1 MLAAGV
7 RPVVGVVV
15 GTALAGALVGGAAS
29 AAAAS
34 GRVLLAGPTAGGGC
48 DKSTDPWCWSDGEG
62 PPKGGGGGGGGG
74 GGSGCSWNGQSM
86 PCTDPQFGTYT
97 GGGCYWKAMIP
108 PPLAPPPGGQD
119 SATGAWGTKTCYQSP
134 GSDYV
139 TQVYYWNPNP
149 PDAGP
154 TPAQLAQQA
163 LAKLRLR
170 GAQIGI
176 APQSGGSGAVGL
188 PVWMWT
194 AVTPETWGPQS
205 ASASGGAITVT
216 ITARA
221 SRIVWNMGDGS
232 TPTTCTNPGT
242 PYSARYGNTDS
253 PTCGYRY
260 AEPSSTTTHPHAK
273 YQISATTYWTVT
285 WAGGGQTGV
294 LNPTSRAQSSIEI
307 GEIVVVRE

>member
-1 MLAAGV
+1 
-7 RPVVGVVV
+7 
-15 GTALAGALVGGAAS
+15 
-29 AAAAS
+29 
-34 GRVLLAGPTAGGGC
+34 
-48 DKSTDPWCWSDGEG
+48 
-62 PPKGGGGGGGGG
+62 
-74 GGSGCSWNGQSM
+74 M

-97 GGGCYWKAMIP
+97 GGGCYWKAMVP

-119 SATGAWGTKTCYQSP
+119 PATGAWGTKTCYQSS

-139 TQVYYWNPNP
+139 TQVYSWNPNP
-149 PDAGP
+149 PDGP

-163 LAKLRLR
+163 LAKLHLR

-176 APQSGGSGAVGL
+176 APQPGGSGAVGL

-205 ASASGGAITVT
+205 ASASGGTITVT
-216 ITARA
+216 ITAKA

-232 TPTTCTNPGT
+232 IPTTCTNPGT
-242 PYSARYGNTDS
+242 PYSAHYGNTDS

-260 AEPSSTTTHPHAK
+260 TEPSSTTTHPHAK

-285 WAGGGQTGV
+285 WTGGGQTGV
-294 LNPTSRAQSSIEI
+294 LNPTSQAQSSIEI
-307 GEIVVVRE
+307 GEIVAVRE